1 MNRTAALMF
10 GIGMGI
16 IVAQAATVSP
26 LFSRGFTV
34 LPQPQEVSLGPAD
47 FKFSAEWRLELSP
60 GVAADSVAPA
70 TLREDLKSRFNL
82 TLEPAGRT
90 RGKVVRLRLTPGAIA
105 IGPAQDRDKEVLA
118 AQAYELD
125 LKDDVIDI
133 TGNAAAGLFY
143 GVETFV
149 QLLKPQDGSLW
160 LPQAHVKDWPDL
172 QLRTIYWDDA
182 HHLDRFDELKR
193 AIRQAAF
200 YKVNGFAI
208 KLEGH
213 FQFKSAP
220 AVTEPQ
226 ALSPAE
232 LQELTDYG
240 LRYHVQLIPYL
251 DAPAHIAFILK
262 HPEYAHLREYPDSNY
277 EICATNP
284 DSVKLMLGMFHDLMD
299 ANKGVR
305 YIILSTDEPYYIGL
319 TDNAQCH
326 EAARAKELGSVGKLL
341 AEFVTKVA
349 DDLHARGRTVQFWGE
364 YPMETSDVASL
375 PKHLVNG
382 EIYGPKFDPLFKAHG
397 IRSTFYISI
406 EGEEK
411 LFPDYAILPASARL
425 HPGRA
430 TDTHINSN
438 FEMISYGPARQNAD
452 LMGVFVAGWA
462 DMGLHPETFWLGWVV
477 TAAMGWHPGTPDPS
491 ESIGTFFPLFYGP
504 DARNMGR
511 IYELMSRQAQ
521 FWNDSWETTVSTS
534 RKPIFGNSDHVY
546 NPRRPVHD
554 QTLPLPPVPS
564 PEYLQSQSNWSRDNS
579 RRLELA
585 AQARAENQELLGLL
599 YANLR
604 HVAHNRYNL
613 EVFVSIARLCRQNL
627 DMLDDL
633 AQVSGHLEAA
643 QSAATNQQ
651 PQAAVDSID
660 QALDAAESIRK
671 ERNRVYQDTLETW
684 YKSWLPRVEQA
695 NGRRYLHDLDD
706 VKDHL
711 PDRTADMSYLIYREL
726 LLPLGD
732 WAKAVESARNQFAQK
747 HGLAVRTGEFNWKDT
762 GSDAGGR

>member
-1 MNRTAALMF
+1 MNRTVAVILAT
-10 GIGMGI
+10 GIGI
-16 IVAQAATVSP
+16 LTAQCATVSP
-26 LFSRGFTV
+26 LFSRGYTV
-34 LPQPQEVSLGPAD
+34 IPQPQEVNLGPGD
-47 FKFSAEWRLELSP
+47 FKFSADWRLELGP
-60 GVAADSVAPA
+60 GVPADSVAPA
-70 TLREDLKSRFNL
+70 ALRDDLKSRFNL
-82 TLEPAGRT
+82 TLESAAKS

-105 IGPAQDRDKEVLA
+105 IGAAQDRDKEVLA

-125 LKDDVIDI
+125 LKDDAVDI

-149 QLLKPQDGSLW
+149 QLLKQQDGNLW
-160 LPQAHVKDWPDL
+160 LPQAHIKDWPDL

-200 YKVNGFAI
+200 YKINGFAI

-220 AVTEPQ
+220 VVTEPQ
-226 ALSPAE
+226 ALSPA
-232 LQELTDYG
+232 QFQDLTDYG

-299 ANKGVR
+299 ANKGGR
-305 YIILSTDEPYYIGL
+305 YIILSTDEPYYVGL
-319 TDNAQCH
+319 ADNAQCH
-326 EAARAKELGSVGKLL
+326 EAQRAKDLGSVGKLL
-341 AEFVTKVA
+341 AEFVTKIA
-349 DDLHARGRTVQFWGE
+349 DDLHANGRTVQFWGE
-364 YPMETSDVASL
+364 YPMETSDVVSF

-382 EIYGPKFDPLFKAHG
+382 EIYGPKFEPLFKAHG
-397 IRSTFYISI
+397 IRSTFYVSI

-411 LFPDYAILPASARL
+411 LFPDYAILPPSARL

-430 TDTHINSN
+430 TETHINTN
-438 FEMISYGPARQNAD
+438 FDMISYGPARQQAD

-477 TAAMGWHPGTPDPS
+477 TTAMGWRPGTPDPS

-504 DARNMGR
+504 GARDMGR

-521 FWNDSWETTVSTS
+521 FWNDSWETTFSTS

-564 PEYLQSQSNWSRDNS
+564 PEYMQTQSNWSKDNS

-585 AQARAENQELLGLL
+585 AQARAENQELLELL
-599 YANLR
+599 YSNLR
-604 HVAHNRYNL
+604 HVEHNRYNL
-613 EVFVSIARLCRQNL
+613 EVFASIARLCRQNL

-633 AQVSGHLEAA
+633 ARINGHLEAA

-660 QALDAAESIRK
+660 QALDAAESIRQ

-684 YKSWLPRVEQA
+684 YKTWLPRVEQA
-695 NGRRYLHDLDD
+695 NGRRYVHELDD

-732 WAKAVESARNQFAQK
+732 WAKAVESARNQFAGK
-747 HGLAVRTGEFNWKDT
+747 HGLPVRTGDFNWNDT
-762 GSDAGGR
+762 GPFAGGR